1 MKIYINLNKMV
12 ETNIQFKGKI
22 LNFLFDKYNHFN
34 LANLATFFN
43 ISAGILAIYFITH
56 GEFVGAAL
64 FAWIAGA
71 FDIVDG
77 KIARKYNLSTE
88 FGIQLDSYA
97 DFLSFVIVP
106 SMYIYFAIIDG
117 NEANLNMILV
127 AFTFIFYIISGLR
140 RLIKFNIESEEGT
153 VAKYFTGVPTPL
165 GAILLFIVYLVWL
178 TGILPETAVLVL
190 MIVIGYLLNSKLKI
204 PHP

>member
-1 MKIYINLNKMV
+1 LS
-12 ETNIQFKGKI
+12 
-22 LNFLFDKYNHFN
+22 FLFNKHNHFN
-34 LANLATFFN
+34 LANLATFMN

-56 GEFVGAAL
+56 GEFFGAAL

-77 KIARKYNLSTE
+77 KIARKYKLSTE

-106 SMYIYFAIIDG
+106 SMFIYFAIIDG
-117 NEANLNMILV
+117 KELELNTIV
-127 AFTFIFYIISGLR
+127 VVFTFIYYIISGLR
-140 RLIKFNIESEEGT
+140 RLIKFNIDAQEGE
-153 VAKYFTGVPTPL
+153 VEKYFTGIPTPL
-165 GAILLFIVYLVWL
+165 GAILLFVVYLVWL
-178 TGILPETAVLVL
+178 TGILPETFVLIF
-190 MIVIGYLLNSKLKI
+190 MIIIGFLLNSKVKI